1 MSLEIKIQELTT
13 QIEDLSITVTNL
25 TYALKGEMNDH
36 LTDAILYLAKEME
49 LKRKNDAITTKMT

>member
-49 LKRKNDAITTKMT
+49 LKRKNDTITTKMT